1 MAKNKGILIALAV
14 VFIKGIFTF
23 IKKAYTAGR
32 TVELFLSSAVLIGT
46 YYALWCAHPS
56 MGWSYII
63 PVILYSLYWVYL
75 FSHEKIT
82 SVGSNPMW
90 ADRSWWW
97 NLDGWEFEEETA
109 KVFRLNGYKA
119 EVTKKTGD
127 GGADIILYKDG
138 IKIAAQCKHYRNPV
152 SVKVARELNGI
163 KDDLRADKLLL
174 IASSGVTKS
183 CTEFLSNKPYFK
195 VMDLEDIIRIGL
207 RPISHK

>member
-119 EVTKKTGD
+119 
-127 GGADIILYKDG
+127 
-138 IKIAAQCKHYRNPV
+138 
-152 SVKVARELNGI
+152 
-163 KDDLRADKLLL
+163 
-174 IASSGVTKS
+174 
-183 CTEFLSNKPYFK
+183 
-195 VMDLEDIIRIGL
+195 
-207 RPISHK
+207 